1 MGRPDASSRDG
12 RTSSHRGGLLTAAAV
27 SVAAAAAVLRRLSP
41 RDDAVDVV
49 NAPSSRRWETL
60 ASAVSSA
67 LRPRGLDVVAPLRL
81 RWYNDIAPPSA
92 KIAPGGRRGD
102 DALVILVG
110 NSRALWPAFCAAHD
124 ADPEV
129 GDAEDPVDTYVAR
142 QVDRAITPHAVAHRT
157 FYAHETKPG
166 RLVAVQRMA
175 HVAGVAHLDERC
187 HLSIHPTLGPWFALR
202 AVVVLDDVEGPGD
215 EQNRKQRQIRSPP
228 TPSLARASTP
238 RSTRRSP
245 ATNAQTPQTGSGAD
259 GWRCETPSLL
269 NTPRDITT
277 IRCSTTTTVSTA
289 WSANAYGPNFA
300 GSRRRGKRTRSS
312 TGASSDFRGARIR
325 NTKVHMKSAESY
337 QNARFAPRPMDDRF
351 VSPFVRVSHSHRRRV
366 GECRGASR
374 RPARRRRRDGLDRF
388 SSTRRLRPRRRPRRP
403 SPFR

>member
-12 RTSSHRGGLLTAAAV
+12 RTTSHRGGLLTAAAV
-27 SVAAAAAVLRRLSP
+27 TVAAAAAVLRRLSP
-41 RDDAVDVV
+41 RHDAVDVV
-49 NAPSSRRWETL
+49 NAPASRRWETL

-92 KIAPGGRRGD
+92 KIAPGGRLGD

-124 ADPEV
+124 SDPDV

-142 QVDRAITPHAVAHRT
+142 EVDRAVAPLAVAHRN

-187 HLSIHPTLGPWFALR
+187 HLSIHPSLGPWFALR

-215 EQNRKQRQIRSPP
+215 DQKPKPPPNPLAADPIARARVDAAFDEALAGYERADAADGQWRRWVAVRDAVSPEHPARYHDDQVLYHYNCLNGAERERIRSK
-228 TPSLARASTP
+228 LRGFE
-238 RSTRRSP
+238 RR
-245 ATNAQTPQTGSGAD
+245 TEQ
-259 GWRCETPSLL
+259 
-269 NTPRDITT
+269 
-277 IRCSTTTTVSTA
+277 
-289 WSANAYGPNFA
+289 
-300 GSRRRGKRTRSS
+300 K
-312 TGASSDFRGARIR
+312 
-325 NTKVHMKSAESY
+325 
-337 QNARFAPRPMDDRF
+337 DD
-351 VSPFVRVSHSHRRRV
+351 
-366 GECRGASR
+366 A
-374 RPARRRRRDGLDRF
+374 
-388 SSTRRLRPRRRPRRP
+388 
-403 SPFR
+403 

>member
-1 MGRPDASSRDG
+1 MGDPRLGGFLRPASSGSG
-12 RTSSHRGGLLTAAAV
+12 R
-27 SVAAAAAVLRRLSP
+27 RR
-41 RDDAVDVV
+41 
-49 NAPSSRRWETL
+49 
-60 ASAVSSA
+60 
-67 LRPRGLDVVAPLRL
+67 PLRL

-142 QVDRAITPHAVAHRT
+142 EVDRAITPHAVAHRT

-215 EQNRKQRQIRSPP
+215 EQKPKSTPNPLAADPIARARVDAAFDEALAGYERADAADGQWRRWVAVRDAVSPQHPARYHDDQMVYHYNCLNGVERERIRSK
-228 TPSLARASTP
+228 LRGFEKARNEDA
-238 RSTRRSP
+238 
-245 ATNAQTPQTGSGAD
+245 
-259 GWRCETPSLL
+259 
-269 NTPRDITT
+269 
-277 IRCSTTTTVSTA
+277 
-289 WSANAYGPNFA
+289 
-300 GSRRRGKRTRSS
+300 
-312 TGASSDFRGARIR
+312 
-325 NTKVHMKSAESY
+325 
-337 QNARFAPRPMDDRF
+337 
-351 VSPFVRVSHSHRRRV
+351 
-366 GECRGASR
+366 
-374 RPARRRRRDGLDRF
+374 
-388 SSTRRLRPRRRPRRP
+388 
-403 SPFR
+403 